1 MVQYGLD
8 YKTFLSIE
16 GRLLLMN
23 KINCIGVLTSGGDAP
38 GMNAAI
44 RAVVRTAEFYG
55 IKVKGVRN
63 GYEGLLHGD
72 VFEMDAA
79 YVSKTMQRGG
89 TILRTARS
97 KEFQKIEGVRR
108 AINEARYFGI
118 EGLVVIG
125 GDGSFR
131 GASDLCKEG
140 LPTIGIPGTI
150 DNDIPYTEHTIG
162 FDTAINTAME
172 AVDKIRDT
180 ADSHSRCN
188 VVKVMGR
195 NSGNIALNVG
205 IASGA
210 EAILIPEQEF
220 DFERDVLTPIEN
232 GEKRGKKHFIII
244 VAEGVKIDV
253 YELEKRIQGE
263 TNIETRTTILG
274 YFQRGGA
281 PSTLD
286 RVRASEMGCKAVQL
300 LKEGVGNRVIGIK
313 NNKVFDMDIFE
324 ALEMKGSTRED
335 LIELSQI
342 LSI

>member
-1 MVQYGLD
+1 MSKV
-8 YKTFLSIE
+8 K
-16 GRLLLMN
+16 
-23 KINCIGVLTSGGDAP
+23 CIGVLTSGGDAP

-44 RAVVRTAEFYG
+44 RAVVRTAEYYG
-55 IKVKGVRN
+55 IKVMGIKI

-72 VFEMDAA
+72 VFAMDAR
-79 YVSKTMQRGG
+79 YVSETMQRGG

-97 KEFQKIEGVRR
+97 KEFKEIEGVRH

-131 GASDLCKEG
+131 GACDLCREG
-140 LPTIGIPGTI
+140 FPAVGIPGTI
-150 DNDIPYTEHTIG
+150 DNDIPYTEYTIG
-162 FDTAINTAME
+162 FDTAINTGME

-210 EAILIPEQEF
+210 EAILIPEKEF
-220 DFERDVLTPIEN
+220 DFARDVITPIN
-232 GEKRGKKHFIII
+232 HGLRRDKKHFIII

-253 YELEKRIQGE
+253 HELEQRIQKE
-263 TNIETRTTILG
+263 TEIETRTTILG

-281 PSTLD
+281 PTTLD
-286 RVRASEMGCKAVQL
+286 RVRASEMGYRAVKL
-300 LKEGVGNRVIGIK
+300 LREGMGNRVVGIK
-313 NNKVFDMDIFE
+313 NNEVFDMDIFE
-324 ALEMKGSTRED
+324 AISMEGSTRED
-335 LIELSQI
+335 LIELSEI